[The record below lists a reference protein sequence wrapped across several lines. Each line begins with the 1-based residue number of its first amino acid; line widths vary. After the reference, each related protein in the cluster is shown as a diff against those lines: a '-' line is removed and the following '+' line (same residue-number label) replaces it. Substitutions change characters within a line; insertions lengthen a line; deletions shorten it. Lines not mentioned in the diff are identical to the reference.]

1 MKELEELRRT
11 VADFQEAAFLFIE
24 TVKAYERELE
34 RANERIK
41 EIGNNYMRA
50 DGLLR
55 GLRKEAAY
63 ENYLSN

>member
-11 VADFQEAAFLFIE
+11 VSDFQEAAFLFIE

-50 DGLLR
+50 NHLL
-55 GLRKEAAY
+55 GAIRKEAAK
-63 ENYLSN
+63 